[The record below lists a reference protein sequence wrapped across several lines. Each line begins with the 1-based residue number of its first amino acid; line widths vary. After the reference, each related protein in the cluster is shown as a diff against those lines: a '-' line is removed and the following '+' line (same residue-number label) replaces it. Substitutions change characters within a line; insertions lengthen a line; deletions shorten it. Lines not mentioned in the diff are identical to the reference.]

1 MMSFGFD
8 ASILTRSALGVGFIA
23 ASVVMVWIIER
34 PSPADSPLAVQGAAQ
49 PVVTTSD
56 AQVWP
61 VTIEST
67 YAVAKWSIRILNVEQ
82 VATHQDGFTWSGM
95 IPASVGDEMLVQAQ
109 AADSDHAPNHGLRL
123 VIGSAPER
131 LVWGGGDVTTTVELS
146 K

>member
-23 ASVVMVWIIER
+23 AAVVMVWIIER
-34 PSPADSPLAVQGAAQ
+34 PSPTDAQ
-49 PVVTTSD
+49 PV
-56 AQVWP
+56 AQTPAQPVSSALATRSWP

-67 YAVAKWSIRILNVEQ
+67 YAVARWSVRILNVDQ
-82 VATHQDGFTWSGM
+82 VATHQDGYSWSGM
-95 IPASVGDEMLVQAQ
+95 IPAAVGDEMLVQAQ

-123 VIGSAPER
+123 LIGSAPER
-131 LVWGGGDVTTTVELS
+131 LVWGGGDVTTTVEIS

>member
-23 ASVVMVWIIER
+23 AAVVMVWIIER
-34 PSPADSPLAVQGAAQ
+34 PSSADAQ
-49 PVVTTSD
+49 PV
-56 AQVWP
+56 AQIAAPTVATQSWP

-67 YAVAKWSIRILNVEQ
+67 YAVARWSVRILNVEQ
-82 VATHQDGFTWSGM
+82 VATHQDGFSWTGI
-95 IPASVGDEMLVQAQ
+95 IPAAVGDEMLVQAQ

-123 VIGSAPER
+123 LIGSAPER
-131 LVWGGGDVTTTVELS
+131 LVWGSGDVTTTVELS

>member
-23 ASVVMVWIIER
+23 AAVVMVWIIER
-34 PSPADSPLAVQGAAQ
+34 PSPTDAQ
-49 PVVTTSD
+49 PV
-56 AQVWP
+56 AQTPAQPVPSALATRSWP

-67 YAVAKWSIRILNVEQ
+67 YAVARWSVRILNVDQ
-82 VATHQDGFTWSGM
+82 VATHQDGYSWSGM
-95 IPASVGDEMLVQAQ
+95 IPAAVGDEMLVQAQ

-123 VIGSAPER
+123 LIGSAPER
-131 LVWGGGDVTTTVELS
+131 LVWGGGDVTTTVEIS